1 MSATVRDHCGRYASP
16 APRTAPLLA
25 KRVLSA
31 PHVRGAATRWAR
43 WCVVRDAMT
52 RLLKEFINERTT
64 A

>member
-43 WCVVRDAMT
+43 WCVVRDVMT
-52 RLLKEFINERTT
+52 RLLKEFIKIREM